1 MKADKT
7 KSHLKRTYL
16 LLGAGVGGNRI
27 FPENLY
33 HHGK

>member
-16 LLGAGVGGNRI
+16 LLGAGGGNRV
-27 FPENLY
+27 FQENLY